1 MEKANIKALTATN
14 LLAFGVIFVFLN
26 FYRPQYQEV
35 AEIIKAIINL
45 ELLIIPYG
53 ACVVAFCISSIV
65 LIYVA
70 VNIAIGLLYRFLSS
84 YFDYF
89 YEKYLGGYSIYLDNL
104 ETHYV
109 AILLGYSF
117 AVLPL
122 LTVVILP
129 KLLGVIILFVVVTFL
144 FS

>member
-1 MEKANIKALTATN
+1 MEKANIKALTTTN
-14 LLAFGVIFVFLN
+14 LSAFGVIFVFLN

-35 AEIIKAIINL
+35 AGIIKAVINL
-45 ELLIIPYG
+45 ELPVIPYV

-65 LIYVA
+65 LIYA
-70 VNIAIGLLYRFLSS
+70 AINIAIGLIYRFLSS

-89 YEKYLGGYSIYLDNL
+89 YEKYLGRYSFYLDDL

-109 AILLGYSF
+109 TILLGYSF

-129 KLLGVIILFVVVTFL
+129 KLVGVITLLVVVTFL